1 MAEIAEIV
9 AATAESLSADAGESS
24 SDDVI
29 DAPSD
34 EGTDSS
40 DGDDSGADPEPA
52 PEVADPEPTPEPAPA
67 AAKPSEDDDLK
78 ALEKELTAKNPK
90 LAKGRI
96 PVSRH
101 QAVVERTRRLA
112 QTERDAAV
120 AEARKAYEQY
130 ESPAF
135 RAKFQALTLAETSP
149 EKFLSEVLLKTP
161 AYQTLVEKM
170 VAERLAGAAPAKVDD
185 IPDEPPKPDYLFPDG
200 VTLGYTAEGQ
210 QKLIE
215 YQRRVAVREATK
227 AAESEIAKIKA
238 QVDQTLQPIVT
249 AQQAQKNLAESMAR
263 VTPVYQAATRWP
275 GFKDYEND
283 IRVEMNKPVYDGLSA
298 QQALERAY
306 DAVVPG
312 RLQVAEE
319 TRVAE
324 LKASWVKE
332 MNDRAKAKS
341 MPTPGSL
348 PAASGSEEPKSIA
361 DIVAAT
367 ARRLSA

>member
-1 MAEIAEIV
+1 MSEIAEIV
-9 AATAESLSADAGESS
+9 AATAESLSADAGESN
-24 SDDVI
+24 DENVI
-29 DAPSD
+29 DDPSD
-34 EGTDSS
+34 EGADE
-40 DGDDSGADPEPA
+40 GGADPEPEPEPEPEA
-52 PEVADPEPTPEPAPA
+52 PAEPEPTPAAEAP
-67 AAKPSEDDDLK
+67 KTDDDDLK

-96 PVSRH
+96 PVARH
-101 QAVVERTRRLA
+101 QAVLERQRRQA
-112 QTERDAAV
+112 QTERDAAI
-120 AEARKAYEQY
+120 ADARKAYEQY

-249 AQQAQKNLAESMAR
+249 AQQAQRNLAQAKER
-263 VTPVYQAATRWP
+263 VAPVYQAALRWP
-275 GFKDYEND
+275 GFKEYEED
-283 IRVEMNKPVYDGLSA
+283 IRVEMNKPAYDGLSA

-306 DAVVPG
+306 DAVAPG
-312 RLQVAEE
+312 RLKVAEE
-319 TRVAE
+319 TRLAE
-324 LKASWVKE
+324 QKAAWVKE
-332 MNDRAKAKS
+332 MNDRAKTRS
-341 MPTPGSL
+341 VPTPGGL
-348 PAASGSEEPKSIA
+348 PSANGSDEPKSIA

-367 ARRLSA
+367 ARRMSA